1 MMIGIVLVSHSHT
14 LSQGLQEM
22 AQQVVQDRVKVAAAG
37 GLDNVTIGT
46 NAERIAEAIRQVYSS
61 DGVLVLLDLSS
72 ALLSAQMAIEM
83 LPLEWQ
89 PQIKLSGAPLV
100 EGAMMAAIE
109 ASLGRNLEAV
119 NSAAEAAR
127 FIEKII

>member
-1 MMIGIVLVSHSHT
+1 MIGLVLVSHSYA

-22 AQQVVQDRVKVAAAG
+22 ARQMVHDRVKVAAAG
-37 GLDNVTIGT
+37 GLDDVTIGT
-46 NAERIAEAIRQVYSS
+46 NAERIAEAIRQVYSP

-72 ALLSAQMAIEM
+72 ALLSTQMAIEM
-83 LPLEWQ
+83 LPVAWQ

-109 ASLGRNLEAV
+109 ASLGHDLEVV

-127 FIEKII
+127 SIEKII

>member
-1 MMIGIVLVSHSHT
+1 
-14 LSQGLQEM
+14 
-22 AQQVVQDRVKVAAAG
+22 VAAAG

-46 NAERIAEAIRQVYSS
+46 NAERIAEAIRQVYSP

-83 LPLEWQ
+83 LPLKWQ

>member
-46 NAERIAEAIRQVYSS
+46 NAERIAEAIRQVYSP

>member
-1 MMIGIVLVSHSHT
+1 MMIGLVLVSHSHT

-46 NAERIAEAIRQVYSS
+46 NAERIAEAIRQVYSP

>member
-46 NAERIAEAIRQVYSS
+46 NAERIAEAIRQVYSP

-83 LPLEWQ
+83 LPVEWQ